1 MHHKKKKKK
10 RSRESELFVDGDSGH
25 VFLIFILY
33 HVHPLKK
40 KSLTDSH
47 NSEFLAI
54 HIFFLVPRLY
64 FQWNYSTA
72 IETFVKAQ
80 KFLGINMQYV

>member
-1 MHHKKKKKK
+1 M
-10 RSRESELFVDGDSGH
+10 SFSSSSS
-25 VFLIFILY
+25 IMYTLY
-33 HVHPLKK
+33 KK